1 MIKNKVMIINF
12 INIVVVYLIGLDK
25 RNCFMNFVGNEFIFV
40 GIVINGGSFVW
51 MGIFLKFC

>member
-1 MIKNKVMIINF
+1 MIINF